1 MEWAL
6 AELIN
11 HPKVLNK
18 AREEIDRVVGK
29 GRLLVESDGPNLPY
43 IQAIIKETLRL
54 HPSVSLITR
63 KCVQQCK
70 IGKYV
75 IPENTVI
82 FVNAWAIGRNPKYW
96 EHPLDFQPERFSSSL
111 GDGDRTST
119 IDVRGQHFQLILFGS
134 GRRICPGLN
143 LALQMLP
150 GLLGAMIQCFDF
162 EVVEPDRKNMNG
174 DGRVLEM
181 DERPGMTT
189 PRANDLVCIPVAR
202 LSSLCIP

>member
-18 AREEIDRVVGK
+18 AREEIERVVGN

-54 HPSVSLITR
+54 HPPVPLITR
-63 KCVQQCK
+63 KRVQQCK

-75 IPENTVI
+75 IPENTVL
-82 FVNAWAIGRNPKYW
+82 FVNAWAIGRYPKYW
-96 EHPLDFQPERFSSSL
+96 EHPLDFQPERFLSRL
-111 GDGDRTST
+111 GEGGRRST
-119 IDVRGQHFQLILFGS
+119 IDVRGQHFQLIPFGS
-134 GRRICPGLN
+134 GKRICPGLN

-162 EVVEPDRKNMNG
+162 EVVEPDWNNMNG